1 MKIITDLL
9 ARINSKFSSSD
20 REISS
25 DEEKVYN
32 ESLILKEYL
41 ENSQDGKIIKIKD
54 TTNAKG
60 PIRCYMYEL
69 SNWTGIGNCSHF
81 NFYVHNEILTG
92 VEIFFIPPHDN
103 SQILKIYPEY
113 ELMST
118 LEFDDI
124 GFDAINFTY
133 ATYKSDVLLTLTTE
147 KKQPNRTVMFSIFKF
162 DYSIEY

>member
-1 MKIITDLL
+1 MNKIIDLL
-9 ARINSKFSSSD
+9 ARINSKFSSSVG
-20 REISS
+20 EVHS

-32 ESLILKEYL
+32 EAFTLKGYIENTQAGKLI
-41 ENSQDGKIIKIKD
+41 KIID
-54 TTNAKG
+54 TTNAER
-60 PIRCYMYEL
+60 PIRCYMHEL

-81 NFYVHNEILTG
+81 NFYTHNEILIG
-92 VEIFFIPPHDN
+92 VEIFFIPPLDN
-103 SQILKIYPEY
+103 CQILKIYPEY
-113 ELMST
+113 ELMSS

-133 ATYKSDVLLTLTTE
+133 ATYKSDVLLALTTE